1 MTKKIPVIIDCDPGV
16 DDALALMLANAKEEL
31 DIKAITTVAGNVG
44 IEYTTKNA
52 RLVAG
57 LLEMDTVIARGAGSA
72 LLVPQIVASNTH
84 GEDGFGGVGELFNEN
99 DLAELSEKN
108 AVETIAETLRESEEK
123 VTIIAVG
130 PLTNIATVFL
140 IYPELKE
147 KVEVL
152 SIMGG
157 STTVGN
163 RTAKGEFNFLVD
175 PHAAHIVMNLGIP
188 IILAGLNVTLK
199 DAYVVDEDVEKMRA
213 INTRVSNVAT
223 EILIAYKN
231 EDPAIHDPVSILAI
245 TNPEIMVMEDMY
257 VNVEPS
263 GLFSGGMSFT
273 DERPHRKP
281 PNNCKVIVSIDREK
295 FIDELLAAF

>member
-1 MTKKIPVIIDCDPGV
+1 MNKKIPVIIDCDPGV
-16 DDALALMLANAKEEL
+16 DDALALMLANSKKEL

-57 LLEMDTVIARGAGSA
+57 LLGMDTIIARGAEKP
-72 LLVPQIVASNTH
+72 LLVPQIVASSTH
-84 GEDGFGGVGELFNEN
+84 GEDGFGGIGELFNED
-99 DLAELSEKN
+99 DLAKLSEKN
-108 AVETIAETLRESEEK
+108 AVETIAKILRESEEK
-123 VTIIAVG
+123 IIIIAVG

-175 PHAAHIVMNLGIP
+175 PHAAHIVMNLGLP
-188 IILAGLNVTLK
+188 VILAGLNVTIK
-199 DAYVVDEDVEKMRA
+199 DAYITDEDVEKMRK

-223 EILIAYKN
+223 EILVAYKS
-231 EDPAIHDPVSILAI
+231 EDPALHDPVSVLAI
-245 TNPEIMVMEDMY
+245 TNPEIMEMEDMY
-257 VNVEPS
+257 VNVETS
-263 GLFSGGMSFT
+263 GLFSEGMTFT
-273 DERPHRKP
+273 DERSHRKP
-281 PNNCKVIVSIDREK
+281 PNNCKVIVNINRK
-295 FIDELLAAF
+295 RFIDELISAF

>member
-16 DDALALMLANAKEEL
+16 DDALALILANAKEQL

-44 IEYTTKNA
+44 IEHTTKNA
-52 RLVAG
+52 QLVAG
-57 LLEMDTVIARGAGSA
+57 LLGMDVKIARGAERA
-72 LLVPQIVASNTH
+72 LIVPTLTASKTH
-84 GEDGFGGVGELFNEN
+84 GEDGFGGIAGLFKEDELAP
-99 DLAELSEKN
+99 LYEKN
-108 AVETIAETLRESEEK
+108 AVETIAEILRESEEK

-130 PLTNIATVFL
+130 PLTNIATTFL

-163 RTAKGEFNFLVD
+163 RTAKAEFNFLVD
-175 PHAAHIVMNLGIP
+175 PHAAHLVMNLGLP
-188 IILAGLNVTLK
+188 IILAGLNVTL
-199 DAYVVDEDVEKMRA
+199 DAYVTDEDVKKFEA
-213 INTRVSNVAT
+213 IGTRVSDIAT
-223 EILIAYKN
+223 QIMKAYKSA
-231 EDPAIHDPVSILAI
+231 DPALHDPVSILAI
-245 TNPEIMVMEDMY
+245 TNPEIMKMKDMY

-263 GLFSGGMSFT
+263 GFFSAGMSFT

-281 PNNCKVIVSIDREK
+281 PNNCKVITDIDRER
-295 FIDELLAAF
+295 FIEHLLAAF